1 MRLSDLKPGQ
11 SAVVVKVLGHGAFR
25 KRMIEMGF
33 VKGRTV
39 KDMLQAPLN
48 DPVKYSLMGYEVSL
62 RRSEA
67 AQVVVAEVDSQ
78 GHPRPDNDQAAYEI
92 PLAPGHLSAINVAL
106 IGNPNCGKTSLF
118 NVASGARE
126 HVGNY
131 SGVTVDAK
139 TGTFRQ
145 DDVTFRIVD
154 LPGTY
159 SLACYSPEELYV
171 RKYLRDNEPDVIV
184 NIVDATNLERNLYLT
199 TELINMNRPM
209 VIALNMFDELKQKG
223 ISLDYKKLSEMIG
236 VPIVPTVARTGEG
249 IRQLFDAV
257 IAVAEDRHA
266 VVRHVHVTL
275 GKELEQSVGVL
286 NRALK
291 ADPDLR
297 PSFSPRYM
305 AIKLLE
311 NDKEVESLVEG
322 TKDAKEIFELRDRE
336 VERLA
341 EVFPGEDVESLIAG
355 ESYGFISGALA
366 ETMEQN
372 PVDSADTTRVL
383 DAIVT
388 NRLFGF
394 PIFLAIMAFIFWATF
409 SVGQYPMDWIE
420 AAVGWLGSLVEQ
432 YMPDGPLKDL
442 IGDGIIGGVGGVIV
456 FLPNILILYFCLSF
470 LEDSGYMARAA
481 FIMDKVMHRMGIHG
495 KSFIPLVMGFGCNV
509 PAIMS
514 TRSIESRSSR
524 LITILINPFMSCS
537 ARVPIYVLLIGAFF
551 PDHATLAFMSLYIL
565 GILVAVLTARMLRR
579 FYFKADETPFVM
591 ELPPYRLPTFKA
603 SCRHMWA
610 KGEQY
615 LRKMGG
621 VILVASIIVW
631 ALNYFP
637 LHDEQA
643 STPSFEAEQ
652 IDEGRIDT
660 SRDSYLEMA
669 GKAVNPVMEPA
680 GFHWRATVAVLA
692 GIPAKEIVVSSLGVL
707 YTGDEEVAESKLS
720 ERIKAPNPVTG
731 KPDFTSAS
739 ALAFMVFV
747 LLYFPCMA
755 TLVAIVK
762 ETGHWGYGLFSV
774 VYNTAVAWLAAVIT
788 YQIAIWL

>member
-67 AQVVVAEVDSQ
+67 AQVVVAEVDAQ
-78 GHPRPDNDQAAYEI
+78 GHPRPDNDPSTSEI

-297 PSFSPRYM
+297 PRFSPRYM

-322 TKDAKEIFELRDRE
+322 TKDAKAIFELRDRE

-341 EVFPGEDVESLIAG
+341 EVFPGEDVASLIAG
-355 ESYGFISGALA
+355 ESFGFISGALA

-643 STPSFEAEQ
+643 STPSFEVEQ

>member
-1 MRLSDLKPGQ
+1 
-11 SAVVVKVLGHGAFR
+11 
-25 KRMIEMGF
+25 
-33 VKGRTV
+33 
-39 KDMLQAPLN
+39 
-48 DPVKYSLMGYEVSL
+48 
-62 RRSEA
+62 
-67 AQVVVAEVDSQ
+67 
-78 GHPRPDNDQAAYEI
+78 
-92 PLAPGHLSAINVAL
+92 
-106 IGNPNCGKTSLF
+106 
-118 NVASGARE
+118 
-126 HVGNY
+126 
-131 SGVTVDAK
+131 
-139 TGTFRQ
+139 
-145 DDVTFRIVD
+145 
-154 LPGTY
+154 
-159 SLACYSPEELYV
+159 
-171 RKYLRDNEPDVIV
+171 
-184 NIVDATNLERNLYLT
+184 
-199 TELINMNRPM
+199 
-209 VIALNMFDELKQKG
+209 
-223 ISLDYKKLSEMIG
+223 
-236 VPIVPTVARTGEG
+236 
-249 IRQLFDAV
+249 
-257 IAVAEDRHA
+257 
-266 VVRHVHVTL
+266 
-275 GKELEQSVGVL
+275 
-286 NRALK
+286 
-291 ADPDLR
+291 
-297 PSFSPRYM
+297 
-305 AIKLLE
+305 
-311 NDKEVESLVEG
+311 
-322 TKDAKEIFELRDRE
+322 
-336 VERLA
+336 
-341 EVFPGEDVESLIAG
+341 
-355 ESYGFISGALA
+355 
-366 ETMEQN
+366 
-372 PVDSADTTRVL
+372 
-383 DAIVT
+383 
-388 NRLFGF
+388 
-394 PIFLAIMAFIFWATF
+394 
-409 SVGQYPMDWIE
+409 
-420 AAVGWLGSLVEQ
+420 
-432 YMPDGPLKDL
+432 
-442 IGDGIIGGVGGVIV
+442 
-456 FLPNILILYFCLSF
+456 
-470 LEDSGYMARAA
+470 
-481 FIMDKVMHRMGIHG
+481 
-495 KSFIPLVMGFGCNV
+495 MGFGCNV

-551 PDHATLAFMSLYIL
+551 PDHATLAVMSLYIL

>member
-297 PSFSPRYM
+297 PRFSPRYM

-341 EVFPGEDVESLIAG
+341 EVFPGEDVASLIAG
-355 ESYGFISGALA
+355 ESFGFISGALA

-643 STPSFEAEQ
+643 STPSFETEQ

-774 VYNTAVAWLAAVIT
+774 VYNTAVAWLAAVIA

>member
-78 GHPRPDNDQAAYEI
+78 GHPRPDKDQAASEI
-92 PLAPGHLSAINVAL
+92 PLVPGHLSAINVAL

-297 PSFSPRYM
+297 PRFSPRYM

-341 EVFPGEDVESLIAG
+341 EVFPGEDVASLIAG

-551 PDHATLAFMSLYIL
+551 PDHATLAVMSLYIL

>member
-67 AQVVVAEVDSQ
+67 AQVVVAEVDAQ
-78 GHPRPDNDQAAYEI
+78 GLPRPDNDPSTSEI

-297 PSFSPRYM
+297 PRFSPRYM

-341 EVFPGEDVESLIAG
+341 EVFPGEDVASLIAG

-551 PDHATLAFMSLYIL
+551 PDHATLAVMSLYIL